1 MNVCTACVS
10 MRGLIYRSQG
20 CLVSLTSAVNT
31 VILNLHPAKGS
42 KLRNNYARPRLEG
55 VARTTRRRGV
65 HGMNIL
71 LSISV
76 SSVLHPPSREIIL
89 WKRNF
94 PPNDLTR
101 ALESIKSNE
110 SVNFVN
116 YISSLSFFS
125 SSFRSRNLIFFPKQR
140 LDVFTPAD
148 FSPSSSTICLRIRNA
163 GNFFFFF
170 FFFFG
175 RKNFV
180 TRLSRA
186 SSFLSRAL
194 GGGGGGGR
202 GRKKRSEEGRAH
214 TFRPVPFNLRGN
226 IFGWERW
233 LSSVFYK
240 VVT

>member
-116 YISSLSFFS
+116 YIFILSFFLLPFAREILYFFQSKDWTCLRRPISRRVRRRFVCEYEMRETS
-125 SSFRSRNLIFFPKQR
+125 SS
-140 LDVFTPAD
+140 
-148 FSPSSSTICLRIRNA
+148 SSSSSSLE
-163 GNFFFFF
+163 
-170 FFFFG
+170 G
-175 RKNFV
+175 R
-180 TRLSRA
+180 TLSRGFRELVR
-186 SSFLSRAL
+186 SFLERWEEEEE
-194 GGGGGGGR
+194 GG
-202 GRKKRSEEGRAH
+202 EEGRNGARKGAH
-214 TFRPVPFNLRGN
+214 TPSALYLSICEAIFSAGN
-226 IFGWERW
+226 VG
-233 LSSVFYK
+233 
-240 VVT
+240 